1 MVIKLVGALCIMLL
15 RQSKSFSSI
24 PHRVYSS
31 SSLIMRAKKTEINNL
46 FRDIE
51 PILKKGR
58 FASPQ
63 YKPRTE
69 AQDAYVNALSNTEV
83 PIVFGIGP
91 AGCGKTLFA
100 CLSAIEKL
108 KAGKINK
115 IVLTRPIVPVEE
127 EEIGFLPGNLAK
139 KMDPWTRPIFDTLLE
154 FYSQKDLDNMLQNG
168 VIEISP
174 LAFMRGRT
182 FKHSF
187 IIADEMQNSTPNQ
200 MLMLT
205 TRIGDNSKMVITGD
219 LKQTDRE
226 QSNGLLDIIKKVES
240 YQRDIMPR
248 NRETQEVF
256 PIRYKKDIDIIK
268 MTDVDVQRSPIVTR
282 ILDIYQYSPSKR
294 MEFRDIDTILK
305 TTDNPLNETTT
316 SEERRA
322 PPKRKITEDNP
333 LVESMPRKKRV
344 NRGDDA
350 ALIPKEDLPSKEK
363 GKE

>member
-1 MVIKLVGALCIMLL
+1 MIIKLVGTLIMMLI
-15 RQSKSFSSI
+15 RPSKSFLLRTQSS
-24 PHRVYSS
+24 YSS
-31 SSLIMRAKKTEINNL
+31 SPLTMRAKKSELTKF

-51 PILKKGR
+51 PVLKKGR
-58 FASPQ
+58 SASPQ

-69 AQDAYVNALSNTEV
+69 AQDAYVSALSNKEV

-100 CLSAIEKL
+100 CLSAIEQL
-108 KAGKINK
+108 KAGKIK
-115 IVLTRPIVPVEE
+115 KMVLTRPIVPVEE

-219 LKQTDRE
+219 LKQTDRV
-226 QSNGLLDIIKKVES
+226 QSNGLLDIIKKVEC
-240 YQRDIMPR
+240 YQKDVLPF
-248 NRETQEVF
+248 NRETQDVF
-256 PIRYKKDIDIIK
+256 PIKYKKDIDIIR

-282 ILDIYQYSPSKR
+282 ILDIYQYSPSKP
-294 MEFRDIDTILK
+294 MDFRDIDTIIK
-305 TTDNPLNETTT
+305 KEDNPLNETIS
-316 SEERRA
+316 SEER
-322 PPKRKITEDNP
+322 
-333 LVESMPRKKRV
+333 KKK
-344 NRGDDA
+344 N
-350 ALIPKEDLPSKEK
+350 K
-363 GKE
+363 

>member
-1 MVIKLVGALCIMLL
+1 MIIKSVGTLLVMLL
-15 RQSKSFSSI
+15 SPTKSFVLSTK
-24 PHRVYSS
+24 RLYSS
-31 SSLIMRAKKTEINNL
+31 SPLMMRAKKSDLSNL
-46 FRDIE
+46 YREIE
-51 PILKKGR
+51 PVLKKGR
-58 FASPQ
+58 STSPQ

-69 AQDAYVNALSNTEV
+69 AQKSYVSALSNEEI

-100 CLSAIEKL
+100 CLSAIEQMKT
-108 KAGKINK
+108 GKIKK
-115 IVLTRPIVPVEE
+115 IILTRPIVPVEE

-219 LKQTDRE
+219 LKQTDRT
-226 QSNGLLDIIKKVES
+226 QSNGLLDIIEKVES
-240 YQRDIMPR
+240 YQKDLLPV
-248 NRETQEVF
+248 NRGTQEVF
-256 PIRYKKDIDIIK
+256 PIKYKKDIDIVR

-282 ILDIYQYSPSKR
+282 ILDIYQYSPSKP
-294 MEFRDIDTILK
+294 MNFRDIDTILK
-305 TTDNPLNETTT
+305 AMDNPLNETIS
-316 SEERRA
+316 SEERKN
-322 PPKRKITEDNP
+322 PPKKQPQEENP
-333 LVESMPRKKRV
+333 LVESISRKKRTSKS
-344 NRGDDA
+344 DDA
-350 ALIPKEDLPSKEK
+350 ALIPKEDLPKREK
-363 GKE
+363 MPE